1 MSLKRRDF
9 LKLGGG
15 ASLSLPLV
23 NCVSEKTYKSIS
35 KSDWFAAVEH
45 WVPSICQ
52 ACPGGCG
59 LLVRVVDERAVKIE
73 GNPVHPL
80 NRGKVCSKGQA
91 GLQYLYNPNRIKSPL
106 KRKGERGSGEWEAM
120 SWDEALETLSS
131 KLVELRDSSQ
141 SHTVAFI
148 GEKFGN
154 TTDDLISRFLQV
166 YGSPNYLMF
175 DEWLPQKKMYHQTQG
190 IPDLLAYDLENTKYV
205 LSFGAAFLTNWPN
218 SMENQR
224 IYGEKRAS
232 RDLKILQIEP
242 RFSLEASRAD
252 TWIPLKPGTEGL
264 LALGIASVLVKENL
278 YNEAYINKFT
288 SQFESLRKILVNEI
302 RLDQISDMTG
312 IPLRSIIEIAKEFAS
327 VKPAVAIADYN
338 LAFQENGMF
347 NLHAVHALN
356 ALVGNIDS
364 QGGILRQRSA
374 PLGEIP
380 PAVLDEA
387 AQRGFSEK
395 QIGES
400 SGDDYFTQST
410 GTAVKGFL
418 EGLRNKDPYG
428 INCLLLSPR
437 TSRLLSYIPKKMNE
451 ALQEIPFI
459 ASFSPFL
466 DNLNSFADVIL
477 PDTTYF
483 EKWQDFQISPLS
495 KIPIVGLSQP
505 VIKPLY
511 QSKPFEWT
519 ILSLTK
525 KMGPNFAQNFPW
537 TNYKELL
544 LSRMEGLFAAKR
556 GDVFLPFNQEN
567 KLRIL
572 EERGWWFSQL
582 ESKDTFLKELLDK
595 GGWLDPASHFNER
608 SFMYQTPS
616 RKFVFQPS
624 LYPDQLPVPF
634 SDDEEEFPFSLY
646 MYDLPNSLNESGA
659 VLPWYQENMGF
670 RFNMMWK
677 TWVEINPE
685 TAKSLGLKDRDPVRI
700 ESPYGQIDAVVKIF
714 PGVAPEVVGIASNTM
729 EVISDQLTFDKKN
742 SPVQLIGE
750 SYDEQTG
757 MISRHSTRVKIIKL

>member
-1 MSLKRRDF
+1 MALKRRDF

-35 KSDWFAAVEH
+35 KSEWFAAIEH
-45 WVPSICQ
+45 WTPSICQ

-59 LLVRVVDERAVKIE
+59 LLVRVVDDRAVKIE
-73 GNPVHPL
+73 GNPFHPL
-80 NRGKVCSKGQA
+80 NRGKVCAKGQA
-91 GLQYLYNPNRIKSPL
+91 GLQFLYSPNRIKSPL
-106 KRKGERGSGEWEAM
+106 KRKGERGSGDWEAM

-131 KLVELRDSSQ
+131 ELLKLRNSGQ

-190 IPDLLAYDLENTKYV
+190 ISDLLAYDLENTKYV

-224 IYGEKRAS
+224 IYGEKRAR

-242 RFSLEASRAD
+242 RFSLEASRSD

-278 YNEAYINKFT
+278 YNEAFINKFT
-288 SQFESLRKILVNEI
+288 SQFETLRNFLVREI

-312 IPLRSIIEIAKEFAS
+312 VPLRSIIEIAKEFAS
-327 VKPAVAIADYN
+327 VKPAIAIADYN
-338 LAFQENGMF
+338 LAFQENGIF
-347 NLHAVHALN
+347 NLQAVHSLN

-374 PLGEIP
+374 PLGEMP

-387 AQRGFSEK
+387 ARSAFSEK
-395 QIGES
+395 RIGES
-400 SGDDYFTQST
+400 FGDNNLTQVT
-410 GTAVKGFL
+410 DVKSFI
-418 EGLRNKDPYG
+418 EGLKSKDPYG

-437 TSRLLSYIPKKMNE
+437 TSRLLSYVPKKINE

-466 DNLNSFADVIL
+466 DDLHSFADVIL

-483 EKWQDFQISPLS
+483 EKWQDSHISQLS

-519 ILSLTK
+519 ILSLAK

-537 TNYKELL
+537 TNYKDLL

-572 EERGWWFSQL
+572 EERGWWFSQH

-608 SFMYQTPS
+608 SFMYQTSS
-616 RKFVFQPS
+616 RKFVFQPP
-624 LYPDQLPVPF
+624 LNLDQLLVPT
-634 SDDEEEFPFSLY
+634 SDSEEEFPFSLFLF
-646 MYDLPNSLNESGA
+646 DLPNSSNENGA
-659 VLPWYQENMGF
+659 VMPWYQENMGF

-677 TWVEINPE
+677 TWIEINPE
-685 TAKSLGLKDRDPVRI
+685 TSKSLGIKDRDPVRV
-700 ESPYGQIDAVVKIF
+700 ESPYGKIDAVAKIF
-714 PGVAPEVVGIASNTM
+714 PGVAPDVVGIPSNTR
-729 EVISDQLTFDKKN
+729 EVVSGQLTFDKKN
-742 SPVQLIGE
+742 SPVHLMGE
-750 SYDEQTG
+750 SFDEQTG
-757 MISRHSTRVKIIKL
+757 MISRHSTRVKITKL

>member
-45 WVPSICQ
+45 WTPSICQ
-52 ACPGGCG
+52 ACHGGCG
-59 LLVRVVDERAVKIE
+59 LLVRVVDDRAVKIE
-73 GNPVHPL
+73 GNPFHPL
-80 NRGKVCSKGQA
+80 NRGKVCAKGQA

-224 IYGEKRAS
+224 IYGEKRAR

-302 RLDQISDMTG
+302 RLDQISDITG

-374 PLGEIP
+374 PLGEMP

-395 QIGES
+395 QIGEAPK
-400 SGDDYFTQST
+400 DVFFTQ
-410 GTAVKGFL
+410 GVTAKGFL

-634 SDDEEEFPFSLY
+634 SDDDEEFPFSLFLF
-646 MYDLPNSLNESGA
+646 DLPNSSNESGA
-659 VLPWYQENMGF
+659 VLPWYLENTGF
-670 RFNMMWK
+670 RFNLMWK

-685 TAKSLGLKDRDPVRI
+685 TSKSLGIKDRDPVRV
-700 ESPYGQIDAVVKIF
+700 ESPYGQIEAVAKVF
-714 PGVAPEVVGIASNTM
+714 PGIGPDIVGIPSNTR

-742 SPVQLIGE
+742 NPAQLIGE
-750 SYDEQTG
+750 FYDEQTG